1 MKNKYITDELIT
13 QRMADKGWIEG
24 CDDEH
29 ARNQVLAYYD
39 CEITDQWQNPDFS
52 IYEESTADG
61 YSVWIAAADT
71 ERVNVNEDIY
81 YYDGEL
87 CDVLYETIPDY
98 NRIYCD
104 CEDFIEDAITRHYE
118 TLLHKMEDDVMDELL
133 DEGYNHKIVNPINA
147 LQYIEMISQ
156 DYQFNKDDEHY
167 CGFINIDPSDDY
179 KYLAYAARIIKD
191 KSRYEI
197 VANHYGLT
205 ISRAVQNEIIF
216 NEYKEDHLQKLTDQ
230 AQDLG
235 LGYN

>member
-1 MKNKYITDELIT
+1 MKNKYITDALIT
-13 QRMADKGWIEG
+13 ERMANKGWIEG

-29 ARNQVLAYYD
+29 ARNQVLAHYD
-39 CEITDQWQNPDFS
+39 CEITDRWQNPDFS

-61 YSVWIAAADT
+61 YSVWIASANT
-71 ERVNVNEDIY
+71 KNISINEDVY
-81 YYDGEL
+81 YYDGDL

-104 CEDFIEDAITRHYE
+104 CEDIIEDAITRHYE
-118 TLLHKMEDDVMDELL
+118 DLLHKMEDEVIDELL

-191 KSRYEI
+191 RSRYEI

-216 NEYKEDHLQKLTDQ
+216 NEIKNED
-230 AQDLG
+230 
-235 LGYN
+235 

>member
-13 QRMADKGWIEG
+13 LRMTEKGWIEG

-29 ARNQVLAYYD
+29 ARNQVLAHYE

-61 YSVWIAAADT
+61 YSVWIASADT
-71 ERVNVNEDIY
+71 NRININEDVY
-81 YYDGEL
+81 YYDGDL

-104 CEDFIEDAITRHYE
+104 CEDIIEDAITRHYE
-118 TLLHKMEDDVMDELL
+118 DLLYRMEDEVIDELL
-133 DEGYNHKIVNPINA
+133 NEGYNHKIVNPINA

-156 DYQFNKDDEHY
+156 DYQFDKDNEHY

-191 KSRYEI
+191 RDRYEI

-205 ISRAVQNEIIF
+205 IFRAVQNEIIF
-216 NEYKEDHLQKLTDQ
+216 NELKDEV
-230 AQDLG
+230 
-235 LGYN
+235 